1 MLLFVL
7 FFIILILKFC
17 PFLGKYAFSPF
28 CIIYCQFS
36 TQGSHP
42 TTQTFSTAFPGE
54 IHIYVLNI
62 SHISPLEYISSTISL
77 VHSTSFF
84 TGATVTP
91 YLVYCIYSGLLQ
103 SIFHLGIRGGVPK
116 VQIWSPFWLKPL
128 KASHWSQD
136 QAKSLWRG
144 RTPPSPFS
152 CYPLAPSLHSR
163 DTDLLPA
170 PWDHCLCPPA

>member
-1 MLLFVL
+1 MRQDCSCALRIQIILPSVRSYLFSLLLLLCYYLCFILYYFNYFLNFVL
-7 FFIILILKFC
+7 FWTNML
-17 PFLGKYAFSPF
+17 FSPF

-62 SHISPLEYISSTISL
+62 SQISPLEYISSTISL

-91 YLVYCIYSGLLQ
+91 YLVYRIYSGLLQ

-116 VQIWSPFWLKPL
+116 VQI
-128 KASHWSQD
+128 
-136 QAKSLWRG
+136 
-144 RTPPSPFS
+144 
-152 CYPLAPSLHSR
+152 
-163 DTDLLPA
+163 
-170 PWDHCLCPPA
+170 